1 MRCAIWPNPKPQ
13 LLKKYTP
20 GLSKWRLAR
29 SKRPVSH
36 ADPNRYEVA
45 ERTTDSGRRLAS
57 RLLKAGS
64 TCSAESGFF
73 LKLRVQLIVLAV
85 ATILMAPWL
94 SAATFCSQQETP
106 SREQCP
112 ADCPMDCPEQAP
124 SAPVKVLCCH
134 AAPAET
140 AIPLSIPKLQAS
152 SLTVDLDTSGSAPAI
167 VNPVVDVPFGTLDE
181 MRGHTAPSP
190 QSLLCTFLI

>member
-1 MRCAIWPNPKPQ
+1 
-13 LLKKYTP
+13 
-20 GLSKWRLAR
+20 
-29 SKRPVSH
+29 
-36 ADPNRYEVA
+36 
-45 ERTTDSGRRLAS
+45 
-57 RLLKAGS
+57 
-64 TCSAESGFF
+64 
-73 LKLRVQLIVLAV
+73 
-85 ATILMAPWL
+85 
-94 SAATFCSQQETP
+94 
-106 SREQCP
+106 
-112 ADCPMDCPEQAP
+112 MDCPEQAP